1 MEDNIW
7 NNNTFIQ
14 IPSNKLISLKIMSI
28 VNANFIRFIVYH
40 KSLGNHYY
48 LKLWVLRLIKG
59 IWGDMNSALCA
70 TCRLFRL
77 FRLLV

>member
-1 MEDNIW
+1 
-7 NNNTFIQ
+7 
-14 IPSNKLISLKIMSI
+14 MSI
-28 VNANFIRFIVYH
+28 VNANFIRFVVYH
-40 KSLGNHYY
+40 KSLCNHYY

-77 FRLLV
+77 LV